1 MMKLL
6 LATMMIVCGLIGP
19 ANADQLPKEFVGKY
33 CGLGPYLRDEENRCF
48 NTKGEITRDD
58 GLEIKPDSYTRW
70 EAGCNFDSIKV
81 RWDPTIPPATKTP
94 PGEWHGDHVAYIIA
108 SCEGEG
114 GQWRERIKIYSSKGY
129 LYFENKEI
137 KRSRIRSRQKKRPA

>member
-1 MMKLL
+1 MAGGSSGDTMMKLL

-81 RWDPTIPPATKTP
+81 RWDPTISSCDTPRFAERALWKVFPIFGRDFIPP
-94 PGEWHGDHVAYIIA
+94 V
-108 SCEGEG
+108 
-114 GQWRERIKIYSSKGY
+114 
-129 LYFENKEI
+129 
-137 KRSRIRSRQKKRPA
+137 